1 MDAEEKKRLKEIA
14 DLEKRFGH
22 LSEEYSDENEPNDR
36 ETMPMQGAS
45 LRDIDRIRE
54 KRREQRKK

>member
-1 MDAEEKKRLKEIA
+1 MDPEEKKRLAELS
-14 DLEKRFGH
+14 DLEKKYGH
-22 LSEEYSDENEPNDR
+22 IAEDFEEEDRNSKEP
-36 ETMPMQGAS
+36 MPMDGAS

>member
-1 MDAEEKKRLKEIA
+1 MDPEEKKRLKELS
-14 DLEKRFGH
+14 DLEKKYGH
-22 LSEEYSDENEPNDR
+22 IVEDLEENEEDSKEP
-36 ETMPMQGAS
+36 MSMQGAS